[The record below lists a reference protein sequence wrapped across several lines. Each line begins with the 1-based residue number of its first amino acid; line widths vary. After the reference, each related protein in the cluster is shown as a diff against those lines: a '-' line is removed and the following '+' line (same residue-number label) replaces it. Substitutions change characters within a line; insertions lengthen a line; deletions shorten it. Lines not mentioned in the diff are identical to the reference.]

1 MTLIERINALAT
13 RIGTE
18 IKNIPVKLAANTVT
32 VGIDTTVK
40 TVIKGKVGI
49 FDNDPSMSL
58 SVQDDSTGYMTQ
70 FVQNNVLGKGVFIW
84 NSGNADIDSLLVSS
98 AAGRDFVVKSNGLVG
113 IGTYSPSNSLTIGG
127 AAAKAI
133 NRDRTDGSI
142 DIYGGTDY
150 LNGAYF
156 KLTGST
162 HNSGAGNSTGEFTI
176 GQATGTYASRF
187 VVNSFNGT
195 AWTARFAILGAS
207 GRVGIGQYTPTAFLH
222 LRAGL
227 TSASSAPLKFA
238 SGSFNTTP
246 EVGAME
252 YNGTNLSF
260 VRTTSVREIIPTVLT
275 KTTTGD
281 ATGAEGLL
289 QINTFDKTLK
299 IYANAEWRTL
309 ITW

>member
-142 DIYGGTDY
+142 DIYGGTDFT
-150 LNGAYF
+150 NGAYF

-162 HNSGAGNSTGEFTI
+162 HTGGAGNSTGEFTI
-176 GQATGTYASRF
+176 GQATGTHFSQFVINSYAASVWTTRF
-187 VVNSFNGT
+187 C
-195 AWTARFAILGAS
+195 ILGAS
-207 GRVGIGQYTPTAFLH
+207 GRIGVGVLTPTA
-222 LRAGL
+222 
-227 TSASSAPLKFA
+227 SC
-238 SGSFNTTP
+238 
-246 EVGAME
+246 
-252 YNGTNLSF
+252 
-260 VRTTSVREIIPTVLT
+260 
-275 KTTTGD
+275 
-281 ATGAEGLL
+281 
-289 QINTFDKTLK
+289 
-299 IYANAEWRTL
+299 IYAQALPPPVMLR
-309 ITW
+309 